1 MSSMAE
7 VKWIKLATDIFDNR
21 KIKQIENL
29 PDGDTIIVIWV
40 KLLCLAGEIND
51 SGMVYFTRE
60 IPYTDQM
67 LSQQFNRPIAT
78 VQIALQTFV
87 RFGMIELIDDILHI
101 SNWEKYQNIDGM
113 EKIREQNRIR
123 KQRERER
130 KRMLTAPEEKN
141 TNELQPDMS
150 RDMSREV
157 TQQNKNKNKNIY
169 RGTFSPPTAD
179 EVRTYCIERKNCVDP
194 EAFIDYYTSN
204 GWMVGKN
211 HMKDWKAAVR
221 TWERKDREREG
232 TTPAPVKITF

>member
-21 KIKQIENL
+21 KVKQIENL

-113 EKIREQNRIR
+113 EKIREQNRTR
-123 KQRERER
+123 QARFKEKQ
-130 KRMLTAPEEKN
+130 KLISGN
-141 TNELQPDMS
+141 
-150 RDMSREV
+150 V
-157 TQQNKNKNKNIY
+157 TDNVTDNVTVTHGNATDRNKNKNIY
-169 RGTFSPPTAD
+169 RGTFSPPTVE
-179 EVRTYCIERKNCVDP
+179 EVRAYCIERKNCVDP
-194 EAFIDYYTSN
+194 EAFMDYYTSN

-232 TTPAPVKITF
+232 TTPAPAKITF

>member
-21 KIKQIENL
+21 KVKQIENL
-29 PDGDTIIVIWV
+29 PDGDTIIIIWV

-113 EKIREQNRIR
+113 EKIREQNRTR
-123 KQRERER
+123 QARFKEKQ
-130 KRMLTAPEEKN
+130 KLISGN
-141 TNELQPDMS
+141 
-150 RDMSREV
+150 V
-157 TQQNKNKNKNIY
+157 TDNVTDNVTVTHGNAIDKNKNKNIY
-169 RGTFSPPTAD
+169 RGTFSPPTVD
-179 EVRTYCIERKNCVDP
+179 DVRAYCIERKNCVVP
-194 EAFIDYYTSN
+194 EAFVDYYTSN